1 MPLVPQRLASMPGA
15 GWEYPAW
22 MAGNRTDNSIPRV
35 LPSLIEFRA
44 INRSTG
50 NNSSVPSLIEFRAIN
65 RSTGNNSSVHRRN
78 YCLLSEGMRV
88 GDWPSTTGCVN
99 RGSNPREDAS
109 FWGLHQEMGSTTE
122 LGDRVGWSCYLP
134 AGFALRWART

>member
-1 MPLVPQRLASMPGA
+1 MPGA

-35 LPSLIEFRA
+35 L
-44 INRSTG
+44 
-50 NNSSVPSLIEFRAIN
+50 PSLIEFRAIN

-99 RGSNPREDAS
+99 RASNPRQECS